1 MRNPLFM
8 INIRLFLLSDAEF
21 FRNAVDF
28 LVCACLCCFIFIG
41 GSESVVNLDVEFD
54 LRLCSRRADRH
65 FRAVGCVV
73 LEHV

>member
-21 FRNAVDF
+21 FRDAVDF

-41 GSESVVNLDVEFD
+41 GSESVVNLDVEF
-54 LRLCSRRADRH
+54 RS
-65 FRAVGCVV
+65 
-73 LEHV
+73 